1 MVIQYIFDRMFFS
14 EQAFDAWVQLN
25 NWHCWRHGQPS
36 YYTCN
41 EIPGLD
47 PPCPARMRMRRLP
60 GGRFEVSLKYDHQHG
75 RVIYFFVHA
84 LSEFNLFAL
93 I

>member
-1 MVIQYIFDRMFFS
+1 MGLRRFDWPVPFWAVLSCFRNVKNF
-14 EQAFDAWVQLN
+14 Q
-25 NWHCWRHGQPS
+25 
-36 YYTCN
+36 

-47 PPCPARMRMRRLP
+47 PPCPARMKMRRLP
-60 GGRFEVSLKYDHQHG
+60 GGRFEISLKYEHQHG